1 MALYRAQEIKDR
13 VAQGDDLYQITDTDG
28 KKKLTPSP
36 TAVSEPGTE
45 INKALLQPLVD
56 AVERIDEDV
65 DPYRLYWWWQRTT
78 ADSYSVSLATATG
91 GEAINYVIGSTFV
104 HDEWWYMLVE
114 RASGTN
120 VTSCTVQYS
129 SSISVNQTNGAITL
143 VSPTTLIV
151 STDNIDSVKSSNPF
165 AGKYVKGLYPSP
177 NTIYYIPDN
186 SIVFT
191 KSYTDS
197 SGTTYYTGF
206 FTSDYTYYGETDVK
220 MPVAAKAT
228 ALGDWELIS
237 SANSDQHPHSG
248 TQNGMEYQYVGKV
261 IDSALGPSVPNLQT
275 VNITSAS
282 YSSDNKFA
290 INIPGKVCWFRL
302 TASNQTSKATE
313 GFICVDKN
321 HVLWHQYTGTTYDQT
336 TIYVGSV
343 SGDFAKFA
351 NGQLLFGTGNGL
363 TANQAATV
371 HLIQIS

>member
-13 VAQGDDLYQITDTDG
+13 VAQGDDLYQITDVDG

-36 TAVSEPGTE
+36 TEVSEPGTE

-65 DPYRLYWWWQRTT
+65 DPYRLFWWRQRTT

-91 GEAINYVIGSTFV
+91 GVAINYAIGSTFV

-177 NTIYYIPDN
+177 NTIYYIPNN

-220 MPVAAKAT
+220 MPVATKAT
-228 ALGDWELIS
+228 TLGDWELIS
-237 SANSDQHPHSG
+237 SANSDQYPHSG
-248 TQNGMEYQYVGKV
+248 TQNGMEYQYLGKISEITLKTAPYAV
-261 IDSALGPSVPNLQT
+261 QT
-275 VNITSAS
+275 VNVTSAS
-282 YSSDNKFA
+282 YSGGSYSVQIPCNRYWLWCECGSVGCFELVDNA
-290 INIPGKVCWFRL
+290 
-302 TASNQTSKATE
+302 KAY
-313 GFICVDKN
+313 GVR
-321 HVLWHQYTGTTYDQT
+321 GTTPCTGDGYI
-336 TIYVGSV
+336 TIESI
-343 SGDFAKFA
+343 K
-351 NGQLLFGTGNGL
+351 L
-363 TANQAATV
+363 TLTSAGITIESSTSAACK
-371 HLIQIS
+371 LAYLPIS